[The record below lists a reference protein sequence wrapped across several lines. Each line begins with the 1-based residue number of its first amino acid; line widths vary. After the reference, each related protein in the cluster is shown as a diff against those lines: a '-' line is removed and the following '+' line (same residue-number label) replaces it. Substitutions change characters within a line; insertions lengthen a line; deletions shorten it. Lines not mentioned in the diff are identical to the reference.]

1 MNPIVLCEGD
11 RVAAV
16 GFGSRDLL
24 GTILEVGDGFYVIKT
39 VQGTKQTPP
48 FDAVEPYNPHA
59 IKIGDLVRHREDS
72 PAFERLKY
80 EGFEKAIWEVVEVT
94 PNWVRVVPKQ
104 KLPFSRTYDTSPK
117 RRFTW
122 AASCFEVV
130 EVEL

>member
-1 MNPIVLCEGD
+1 MTSNTLSVGD
-11 RVAAV
+11 RVSSL
-16 GFGSRDLL
+16 GFSPRDLL
-24 GTILEVGDGFYVIKT
+24 GTVLYVSSNFYVIET
-39 VQGTKQTPP
+39 VQGTQETHP
-48 FDAVEPYNPHA
+48 FEYIAPYNPYA
-59 IKIGDLVRHREDS
+59 LEIGDLVRHREDS

-94 PNWVRVVPKQ
+94 PNWIRVVPKQ

>member
-39 VQGTKQTPP
+39 VHGTQETHP
-48 FDAVEPYNPHA
+48 FEYIAPYNPQA
-59 IKIGDLVRHREDS
+59 LEVGDLVRHRQDS

-94 PNWVRVVPKQ
+94 LNWVRVVPKQ
-104 KLPFSRTYDTSPK
+104 KLPYSRTYDTSPN
-117 RRFTW
+117 RRYTW
-122 AASCFEVV
+122 SAACFEVV
-130 EVEL
+130 I